1 VEEEKRMKINPV
13 WRKELMLSMRSIRF
27 PLTLS
32 ISIGVLSGLLILV
45 FDGILSSVRYGGNL
59 SGLVGLYFTVTLIE
73 FILIGMISPTLTASA
88 ICGER
93 ERGTLDILLSTKMSP
108 LSIILGK
115 LLASLSKVVL
125 LIIAS
130 TPVFAITLSLGGVSI
145 LNIIQMILLYIM
157 TAIFCG
163 SVGLFFSSVLKST
176 KSSTAASYGLLIFL
190 AIGTLIITVLYYS
203 IKARAY
209 SMAGQSFEPNIPFWL
224 YLNPG
229 LGYGSIVYNQLGI
242 GTTSIING
250 LNQFKAIGNAW
261 IYNIAVEIVLTI
273 LLLYGAAVKLNP
285 LKKRRKKK

>member
-1 VEEEKRMKINPV
+1 MKINPV

-145 LNIIQMILLYIM
+145 VNIIQMILLYIM

-163 SVGLFFSSVLKST
+163 SVGLFFH
-176 KSSTAASYGLLIFL
+176 
-190 AIGTLIITVLYYS
+190 
-203 IKARAY
+203 
-209 SMAGQSFEPNIPFWL
+209 QS
-224 YLNPG
+224 
-229 LGYGSIVYNQLGI
+229 
-242 GTTSIING
+242 
-250 LNQFKAIGNAW
+250 
-261 IYNIAVEIVLTI
+261 
-273 LLLYGAAVKLNP
+273 
-285 LKKRRKKK
+285 

>member
-1 VEEEKRMKINPV
+1 
-13 WRKELMLSMRSIRF
+13 
-27 PLTLS
+27 
-32 ISIGVLSGLLILV
+32 
-45 FDGILSSVRYGGNL
+45 
-59 SGLVGLYFTVTLIE
+59 
-73 FILIGMISPTLTASA
+73 MISPTLTASA

-145 LNIIQMILLYIM
+145 VNIIQMILLYIM

-203 IKARAY
+203 IKARAA

-229 LGYGSIVYNQLGI
+229 LGYGSVVYNQLGI

-250 LNQFKAIGNAW
+250 LNQFKAIGSAW

-273 LLLYGAAVKLNP
+273 LLLWGAAVKLNP

>member
-1 VEEEKRMKINPV
+1 MKINPV
-13 WRKELMLSMRSIRF
+13 WRKELMLSMRSIKF

-45 FDGILSSVRYGGNL
+45 FDGILSSVRYRGNL

-145 LNIIQMILLYIM
+145 INIIQMILLYIM

-203 IKARAY
+203 IKSRAA
-209 SMAGQSFEPNIPFWL
+209 SMAGQIFEPNIPFWL

-229 LGYGSIVYNQLGI
+229 LGYGSVVYNQLGI
-242 GTTSIING
+242 GATSIING

-273 LLLYGAAVKLNP
+273 LLLWGAAVKLNP

>member
-1 VEEEKRMKINPV
+1 MKINPV

-125 LIIAS
+125 LIVAS

-145 LNIIQMILLYIM
+145 VNIIQMILLYIM
-157 TAIFCG
+157 TAVFCG

-229 LGYGSIVYNQLGI
+229 LGYGSVVYNQLGI

-273 LLLYGAAVKLNP
+273 LLLWGAAVKLNP

>member
-1 VEEEKRMKINPV
+1 MKINPV

-145 LNIIQMILLYIM
+145 INIIQMILLYIM

-203 IKARAY
+203 IKSRAA
-209 SMAGQSFEPNIPFWL
+209 SMTGQMFEPNIPFWL

-229 LGYGSIVYNQLGI
+229 LGYGSVVYNQLGV
-242 GTTSIING
+242 GATSIING

-261 IYNIAVEIVLTI
+261 IYNIAVEVVLTI
-273 LLLYGAAVKLNP
+273 LLLWGAAVKLNP

>member
-1 VEEEKRMKINPV
+1 MKINPV

-145 LNIIQMILLYIM
+145 INIIQMILLYIM

-203 IKARAY
+203 IKSRAA
-209 SMAGQSFEPNIPFWL
+209 SMAGQMFEPNIPFWL

-229 LGYGSIVYNQLGI
+229 LGYGSVVYNQLGV
-242 GTTSIING
+242 GATSIING

-273 LLLYGAAVKLNP
+273 LLLWGAAVKLNP

>member
-1 VEEEKRMKINPV
+1 MKINPV
-13 WRKELMLSMRSIRF
+13 WRKELMLSMRSIKF

-32 ISIGVLSGLLILV
+32 ISIAVLSGLLILV
-45 FDGILSSVRYGGNL
+45 FDGILSSVRYGGTL

-73 FILIGMISPTLTASA
+73 FILIGMITPTLTASA

-108 LSIILGK
+108 FSIILGK
-115 LLASLSKVVL
+115 LLSSLSKVIL
-125 LIIAS
+125 LIVAS

-145 LNIIQMILLYIM
+145 ANILQMILLYIM

-190 AIGTLIITVLYYS
+190 AIGTLIITALYYS

-209 SMAGQSFEPNIPFWL
+209 SMSGQSFEPTIPFWL

-229 LGYGSIVYNQLGI
+229 LGYGSVVYNQLGA
-242 GTTSIING
+242 GTTSIINIM
-250 LNQFKAIGNAW
+250 NEFKAIGNAW
-261 IYNIAVEIVLTI
+261 IYNIAVEVVLTI
-273 LLLYGAAVKLNP
+273 CLLWGAAVKLNP

>member
-1 VEEEKRMKINPV
+1 MKINPV

-125 LIIAS
+125 LIVAS

-145 LNIIQMILLYIM
+145 VNIIQMILLYIM

-273 LLLYGAAVKLNP
+273 LLLWGAAVKLNP

>member
-1 VEEEKRMKINPV
+1 MKINPV
-13 WRKELMLSMRSIRF
+13 WRKELMLSMRSIKF

-125 LIIAS
+125 LIVAS

-145 LNIIQMILLYIM
+145 VNIIQMILLYIM

-229 LGYGSIVYNQLGI
+229 LGYGSIVYNQLGV

-261 IYNIAVEIVLTI
+261 IYNIVVEIVLTI
-273 LLLYGAAVKLNP
+273 LLLWGAAVKLNP

>member
-1 VEEEKRMKINPV
+1 MKINPV

-145 LNIIQMILLYIM
+145 VNIIQMILLYIM

-229 LGYGSIVYNQLGI
+229 LGYGSIVYNQLGV

-261 IYNIAVEIVLTI
+261 IYNIVVEIVLTI
-273 LLLYGAAVKLNP
+273 LLLWGAAVKLNP
-285 LKKRRKKK
+285 LKKRSKKK

>member
-1 VEEEKRMKINPV
+1 MKINPV

-145 LNIIQMILLYIM
+145 VNIIQMILLYIM

-203 IKARAY
+203 IKSRAA
-209 SMAGQSFEPNIPFWL
+209 SMAGQMFEPNIPFWL

-229 LGYGSIVYNQLGI
+229 LGYGSVVYNQLGI

-273 LLLYGAAVKLNP
+273 LLLWGAAVKLNP

>member
-1 VEEEKRMKINPV
+1 MKINPV

-145 LNIIQMILLYIM
+145 VNIIQMILLYIM

-273 LLLYGAAVKLNP
+273 LLLWGAAVKLNP

>member
-1 VEEEKRMKINPV
+1 
-13 WRKELMLSMRSIRF
+13 
-27 PLTLS
+27 
-32 ISIGVLSGLLILV
+32 
-45 FDGILSSVRYGGNL
+45 
-59 SGLVGLYFTVTLIE
+59 
-73 FILIGMISPTLTASA
+73 
-88 ICGER
+88 
-93 ERGTLDILLSTKMSP
+93 
-108 LSIILGK
+108 
-115 LLASLSKVVL
+115 
-125 LIIAS
+125 
-130 TPVFAITLSLGGVSI
+130 
-145 LNIIQMILLYIM
+145 M

-229 LGYGSIVYNQLGI
+229 LGYGSVVYNQLGI

-273 LLLYGAAVKLNP
+273 LLLWGAAVKLNP

>member
-1 VEEEKRMKINPV
+1 MKINPV

-125 LIIAS
+125 LIVAS

-145 LNIIQMILLYIM
+145 VNIIQMILLYIM
-157 TAIFCG
+157 TAVFCG

-273 LLLYGAAVKLNP
+273 LLLWGAAVKLNP

>member
-1 VEEEKRMKINPV
+1 MKINPV
-13 WRKELMLSMRSIRF
+13 WRKELMLSMRSIKF
-27 PLTLS
+27 PITLS

-45 FDGILSSVRYGGNL
+45 FDGILSSVRYGGTL

-73 FILIGMISPTLTASA
+73 FVLIGMISPTLTASA

-145 LNIIQMILLYIM
+145 ANIVQMILLYIM

-190 AIGTLIITVLYYS
+190 TIGTLIVTVLYYS

-209 SMAGQSFEPNIPFWL
+209 SMAGQSFEPGIPFWL

-229 LGYGSIVYNQLGI
+229 LGYGSVVYNQLGV

-261 IYNIAVEIVLTI
+261 IYNIAVEAVLTV
-273 LLLYGAAVKLNP
+273 LLLWGAAVKLNP

>member
-1 VEEEKRMKINPV
+1 MKINPV

-145 LNIIQMILLYIM
+145 VNIIQMILLYIM

-203 IKARAY
+203 IKSRAA
-209 SMAGQSFEPNIPFWL
+209 SMAGQMFEPNIPFWL

-229 LGYGSIVYNQLGI
+229 LGYGSVVYNQLGI

-250 LNQFKAIGNAW
+250 LNQFKAIGSAW

-273 LLLYGAAVKLNP
+273 LLLWGAAVKLNP

>member
-1 VEEEKRMKINPV
+1 MKINPV

-145 LNIIQMILLYIM
+145 VNIIQMILLYIM

-203 IKARAY
+203 IKSRAA
-209 SMAGQSFEPNIPFWL
+209 SMAGQMFEPNIPFWL

-229 LGYGSIVYNQLGI
+229 LGYGSVVYNQLGV
-242 GTTSIING
+242 GATSIING

-261 IYNIAVEIVLTI
+261 IYNIAVEVVLTI
-273 LLLYGAAVKLNP
+273 LLLWGAAVKLNP

>member
-1 VEEEKRMKINPV
+1 MKINPV
-13 WRKELMLSMRSIRF
+13 WRKELMLSMRSIKF

-45 FDGILSSVRYGGNL
+45 FDGILSSVRYGGSL

-145 LNIIQMILLYIM
+145 VNIIQMILLYIM

-229 LGYGSIVYNQLGI
+229 LGYGSVVYNQLGI

-273 LLLYGAAVKLNP
+273 LLLWGAAVKLNP

>member
-1 VEEEKRMKINPV
+1 MKINPV
-13 WRKELMLSMRSIRF
+13 WRKELMLSMRSIKF

-145 LNIIQMILLYIM
+145 VNIIQMILLYIM

-229 LGYGSIVYNQLGI
+229 LGYGSVVYNQLGI

-273 LLLYGAAVKLNP
+273 LLLWGAAVKLNP

>member
-1 VEEEKRMKINPV
+1 MKINPV
-13 WRKELMLSMRSIRF
+13 WRKELMLSMRSIKF

-125 LIIAS
+125 LIVAS

-145 LNIIQMILLYIM
+145 VNIIQMILLYIM

-273 LLLYGAAVKLNP
+273 LLLWGAAVKLNP

>member
-1 VEEEKRMKINPV
+1 MKINPV

-125 LIIAS
+125 LIVAS

-145 LNIIQMILLYIM
+145 VNIIQMILLYIM

-261 IYNIAVEIVLTI
+261 IYNIAAEIVLTI
-273 LLLYGAAVKLNP
+273 LLLWGAAVKLNP